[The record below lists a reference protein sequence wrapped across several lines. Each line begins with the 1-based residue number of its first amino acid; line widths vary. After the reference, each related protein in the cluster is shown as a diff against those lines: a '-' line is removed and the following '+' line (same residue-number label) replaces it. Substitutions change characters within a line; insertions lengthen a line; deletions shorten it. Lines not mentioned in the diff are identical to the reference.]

1 MGKSA
6 SIGGGLSTFGGRP
19 CRTAEHG
26 PRVLARTASVWT
38 PTGAVCWVQT
48 ADTRTHTGRDDA
60 PEGAVVRVREGG
72 EVLDR
77 VEHDRAI
84 FAAMLGGQDGAT
96 LFLLAAEWRGVEH
109 VDEAVA
115 GRTGQVLLTK
125 APSRGAGW
133 P

>member
-1 MGKSA
+1 M
-6 SIGGGLSTFGGRP
+6 
-19 CRTAEHG
+19 
-26 PRVLARTASVWT
+26 ARTASVWT
-38 PTGAVCWVQT
+38 PRGAVCWVQT

-115 GRTGQVLLTK
+115 ARTGQVLLTK
-125 APSRGAGW
+125 APAPGAGW